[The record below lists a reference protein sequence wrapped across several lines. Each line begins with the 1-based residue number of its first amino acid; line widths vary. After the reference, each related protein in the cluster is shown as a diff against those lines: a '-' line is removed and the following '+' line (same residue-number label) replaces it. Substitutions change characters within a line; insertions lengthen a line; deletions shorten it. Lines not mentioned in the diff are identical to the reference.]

1 MRASLRITPELPAAA
16 FCQTLTFV
24 ASIDIKTWQEPR
36 GSISAI
42 RRECRVACV
51 IG

>member
-1 MRASLRITPELPAAA
+1 MRASLRITPELPA